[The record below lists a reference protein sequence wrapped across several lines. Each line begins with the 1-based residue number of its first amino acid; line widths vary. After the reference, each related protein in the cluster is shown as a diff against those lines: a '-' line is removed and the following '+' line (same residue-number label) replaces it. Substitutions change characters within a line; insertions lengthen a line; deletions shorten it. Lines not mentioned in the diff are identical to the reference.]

1 MSLIWLLLV
10 MVIAIP
16 DWVAI
21 AKGWNRIEYFAK
33 PAVMVALLLWV
44 WSTVGWQAGMVWFY
58 LGLVFSLS
66 GDVLLMLPR
75 EQFIGGLV
83 AFLLAHVAYVIGLS
97 IGAQRLGVPD
107 LASVILIGMAS
118 GGLYRSLAG
127 SMVKKG
133 QPGLRLPVL
142 VYATAISLMVLTAS
156 RTLSNPAWVIAHSLL
171 ACLGALLFYLSDAVL
186 AWNRFVSPVGRGH
199 LIVMVMYHLGQIALV
214 TGAALHLAG

>member
-10 MVIAIP
+10 MVIAIL

-44 WSTVGWQAGMVWFY
+44 WGTVGWQAGMVWFY

-127 SMVKKG
+127 SMVKNG